1 MSGGEGLRRWAR
13 RASRAWRGLGA
24 RVRPVEPIP
33 CAMVDANG
41 PADPIPSIIAAPEF
55 AATTRW
61 FAHEPAGR
69 SLLSPEAQALLF
81 TLTRNLKPTH
91 VFEIGT
97 FLAGSSEAICRALA
111 ANGTGLLHTTDPFS
125 LAAVPAILL
134 KWPRQLRRHMRFYHL
149 DSMAFFT
156 RMEQMGV
163 RSQLTFIDG
172 RHDYQFAMFDLSM
185 AARTLAP
192 GGLILLD
199 NVSQPGPYLAVTD
212 FLRDTPGWR
221 ECGNPGDRAR
231 DGLPFDKE
239 RARIHNS
246 DLIALRAPSGLV
258 VGARPVTSGERAFGR
273 QEVRGV
279 ELTIAER
286 SSRGTLSI
294 QCALRGHSASP
305 ADPGVEIIG
314 ATTLDLDAAEGPVTA
329 AFEPP
334 LIAIGAF
341 YQMAVE
347 TALVW
352 RGDKP
357 LHLAE
362 PPTVF

>member
-1 MSGGEGLRRWAR
+1 MTGREGLQRWVRRI
-13 RASRAWRGLGA
+13 SRAWSGLGA
-24 RVRPVEPIP
+24 RVRPLEPIP
-33 CAMVDANG
+33 SAAVDVKG
-41 PADPIPSIIAAPEF
+41 PADPIPPIIAAPDF

-61 FAHEPAGR
+61 FAQEPGR
-69 SLLSPEAQALLF
+69 SQLSPEAQALLF
-81 TLTRNLKPTH
+81 TLTRNLKPAH

-97 FLAGSSEAICRALA
+97 FLAGTSEAVCRALQ
-111 ANGTGLLHTTDPFS
+111 ANGRGLLHTTDPFS
-125 LAAVPAILL
+125 LAAVPAILM
-134 KWPRQLRRHMRFYHL
+134 KWPRALRHHVRFYHL
-149 DSMAFFT
+149 DSMAFFM

-185 AARTLAP
+185 AARTLEP
-192 GGLILLD
+192 GGMILLD

-221 ECGNPGDRAR
+221 ECGNPGDRTR

-258 VGARPVTSGERAFGR
+258 VGARPVTLGERGFDR

-279 ELTIAER
+279 KLTIAER

-305 ADPGVEIIG
+305 ANPGVEIIG
-314 ATTLDLDAAEGPVTA
+314 ATSLDLDGGEGPVTA

-334 LIAIGAF
+334 LIAAGEF
-341 YQMAVE
+341 YQMAAE
-347 TALVW
+347 IALVW
-352 RGDKP
+352 RGESP
-357 LHLAE
+357 LHLAS
-362 PPTVF
+362 PPAIF

>member
-1 MSGGEGLRRWAR
+1 MTGREGLRRWAR
-13 RASRAWRGLGA
+13 RAARAWRGLGA
-24 RVRPVEPIP
+24 RVRPIEPIP
-33 CAMVDANG
+33 YAAVDASG

-55 AATTRW
+55 AAATRW
-61 FAHEPAGR
+61 FAQEPGR
-69 SLLSPEAQALLF
+69 SQLSPEAQALLF
-81 TLTRNLKPTH
+81 TLTRNLKPAH

-97 FLAGSSEAICRALA
+97 FLAGTSEAICRALQT
-111 ANGTGLLHTTDPFS
+111 NGTGLLHTTDPFS

-134 KWPRQLRRHMRFYHL
+134 KWPRELRRHVRFYHL
-149 DSMAFFT
+149 DSMAFFM

-163 RSQLTFIDG
+163 RSRLTFIDG

-185 AARTLAP
+185 AARTLEP

-212 FLRDTPGWR
+212 FLRDTPGWS

-258 VGARPVTSGERAFGR
+258 VGARPVTLGERGFDR

-279 ELTIAER
+279 ELTIAEK
-286 SSRGTLSI
+286 SSRGTLSV

-305 ADPGVEIIG
+305 ATPGVEIIG
-314 ATTLDLDAAEGPVTA
+314 ATSLALDGAEGPVSA

-334 LIAIGAF
+334 LTARGEF
-341 YQMAVE
+341 YQTAVE
-347 TALVW
+347 TALMW
-352 RGDKP
+352 RGERP
-357 LHLAE
+357 LYLAG
-362 PPTVF
+362 PPTIF